1 MFTKHRPVTLV
12 GILLV
17 GIMLISGCV
26 EGAAESGDTVKVN
39 YTGKLVDGTVFD
51 SSVERG
57 PLEFTIGS
65 GQLIPRFEEAVI
77 GMRPGESKTITILA
91 EEAYG
96 PRYEELIFEIDRS
109 QISDDGQLEVG
120 SVVNFYSPL
129 IGEMKAVVIAVSEST
144 VTIDANHP
152 LAGEDLVFDVELIE
166 IVEVAQ

>member
-1 MFTKHRPVTLV
+1 MKHRHVTLV

-26 EGAAESGDTVKVN
+26 AEAAKSGDTVKVH
-39 YTGKLVDGTVFD
+39 YAGKFVDGTVFD
-51 SSVERG
+51 SSVDRG

-65 GQLIPRFEEAVI
+65 GQLIARFEEAVI
-77 GMRPGESKTITILA
+77 GMKPGESKTITILA

-96 PRYEELIFEIDRS
+96 PRYEELVFEIDRS
-109 QISDDGQLEVG
+109 QISNDGQLEIG

-129 IGEMKAVVIAVSEST
+129 IGGMKAVVIAVSGST

-152 LAGEDLVFDVELIE
+152 LAGEDLAFDVELIE